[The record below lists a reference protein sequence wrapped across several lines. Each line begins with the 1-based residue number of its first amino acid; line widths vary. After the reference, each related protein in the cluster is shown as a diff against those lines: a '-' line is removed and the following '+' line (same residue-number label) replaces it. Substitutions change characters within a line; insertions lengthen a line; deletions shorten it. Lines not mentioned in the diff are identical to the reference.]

1 MSWPADLVV
10 RRARA
15 VKWEVCL
22 RPERTGLNHMKTLP
36 NTGGTSSPSPSLL
49 GAAELLL
56 ELFPAN
62 ESRPSVRWLRRM
74 QARALVPYKKIGRR
88 VFFDPEEVR
97 RALDRQ
103 FSVRAKNL

>member
-1 MSWPADLVV
+1 
-10 RRARA
+10 
-15 VKWEVCL
+15 
-22 RPERTGLNHMKTLP
+22 MKTIP
-36 NTGGTSSPSPSLL
+36 NTSGTLSSTPSLV

-56 ELFPAN
+56 ALFPAN

-74 QARALVPYKKIGRR
+74 QDRRLIPYKKIGRR

-103 FSVRAKNL
+103 FSVHAKNL

>member
-1 MSWPADLVV
+1 M
-10 RRARA
+10 
-15 VKWEVCL
+15 KWEVCAY
-22 RPERTGLNHMKTLP
+22 PEEMGSIAMKTLP
-36 NTGGTSSPSPSLL
+36 NNGGTPSPAPSLV

-74 QARALVPYKKIGRR
+74 QSRGLVPYKKIGRR

-103 FSVRAKNL
+103 FSVNARNL